1 MLQFIAQTND
11 RYSVAET
18 VQMAIEGG
26 CRWIQLHLPD
36 LTDEDIKAMSADIIA
51 MCRESAAF
59 LTVED
64 RPELAKELGLHGVH
78 LTAAS
83 GRSAAKVR
91 EELGPEAVIG
101 VEVASAAAVMALRNA
116 DIDYVTLPSD
126 MPPGEI
132 ADIVSTVRDAEIQT
146 PIVATG
152 DITPED
158 AIVYMAVGVSGIAT
172 GKPIIEAKDPVKET
186 EIMLQ
191 TLATESK

>member
-26 CRWIQLHLPD
+26 CRWIQLHLLG
-36 LTDEDIKAMSADIIA
+36 LTDEDIKAMSGDIID

-78 LTAAS
+78 LTDAS
-83 GRSAAKVR
+83 NRSAAKVR

-101 VEVASAAAVMALRNA
+101 IEVTSAAAIMALRNA
-116 DIDYVTLPSD
+116 DIDYVTLPAD
-126 MPPGEI
+126 MAVGEI
-132 ADIVSTVRDAEIQT
+132 AEIVSVVRDADIST

-152 DITPED
+152 DITPEH
-158 AIVYMAVGVSGIAT
+158 ALIYLAAGVSGIAT
-172 GKPIIEAKDPVKET
+172 GTPIIDAKDPVKEV

-191 TLATESK
+191 NLSANK

>member
-26 CRWIQLHLPD
+26 CHWIQLHLPE

-51 MCRESAAF
+51 LCRESAAF
-59 LTVED
+59 LTIED

-78 LTAAS
+78 LTS
-83 GRSAAKVR
+83 SVQRSAAKVR

-101 VEVASAAAVMALRNA
+101 VEVASAAAVMSLQSA
-116 DIDYVTLPSD
+116 DIDYVTLPAD
-126 MPPGEI
+126 MKVGEI
-132 ADIVSTVRDAEIQT
+132 ADLVSVVRGADITT

-152 DITPED
+152 DISPED
-158 AIVYMAVGVSGIAT
+158 ALVYMAAGVSGIAT
-172 GKPIIEAKDPVKET
+172 GKPIIDSKDPVKEV
-186 EIMLQ
+186 EL
-191 TLATESK
+191 LLRNLSEK

>member
-18 VQMAIEGG
+18 IQMAIEGG

-36 LTDEDIKAMSADIIA
+36 LTDEDIKAIAPDIIA
-51 MCRESAAF
+51 LCREASAF
-59 LTVED
+59 LMIED

-78 LTAAS
+78 VRTITD
-83 GRSAAKVR
+83 RSAAKIR

-101 VEVASAAAVMALRNA
+101 VDVASAAAVMALRNA
-116 DIDYVTLPSD
+116 DIDYVTLPAD
-126 MPPGEI
+126 MPVEEI
-132 ADIVSTVRDAEIQT
+132 TELVSTVRDTGIET

-158 AIVYMAVGVSGIAT
+158 ALVYMASGVSGIAT
-172 GKPIIEAKDPVKET
+172 GRPIIDAHDPVKET
-186 EIMLQ
+186 ELM
-191 TLATESK
+191 LATLNGER

>member
-36 LTDEDIKAMSADIIA
+36 LSDEDIKAMAPDIIDL
-51 MCRESAAF
+51 CKESAAF
-59 LTVED
+59 LTIED
-64 RPELAKELGLHGVH
+64 RPELAKELGLHGIHVK
-78 LTAAS
+78 TITE
-83 GRSAAKVR
+83 RSAAAIR

-101 VEVASAAAVMALRNA
+101 VDVASAAAVMALRSA
-116 DIDYVTLPSD
+116 DIDYVTLPAD
-126 MPPGEI
+126 MRPGEI
-132 ADIVSTVRDAEIQT
+132 AEIVTTVRDAGIET

-158 AIVYMAVGVSGIAT
+158 ALVYMAAGVSGVAT
-172 GKPIIEAKDPVKET
+172 GLPLIKAEDPVKEV
-186 EIMLQ
+186 EMMLSI
-191 TLATESK
+191 LSGKE

>member
-26 CRWIQLHLPD
+26 CRWIQLHLPE

-51 MCRESAAF
+51 LCRESAAF
-59 LTVED
+59 LTIED

-78 LTAAS
+78 LTS
-83 GRSAAKVR
+83 SVQRSAAKVR

-101 VEVASAAAVMALRNA
+101 VEVASAAAVMSLQSA
-116 DIDYVTLPSD
+116 DIDYVTLPAD
-126 MPPGEI
+126 MKVGEI
-132 ADIVSTVRDAEIQT
+132 ADLVSVVRGADITT

-152 DITPED
+152 DISPED
-158 AIVYMAVGVSGIAT
+158 ALVYMAAGVSGMST
-172 GKPIIEAKDPVKET
+172 GKPIIDSKDPVKEV
-186 EIMLQ
+186 ELMLRN
-191 TLATESK
+191 LSEK

>member
-26 CRWIQLHLPD
+26 CRWIQLHLPELSD
-36 LTDEDIKAMSADIIA
+36 DDVKAMAPDIIT
-51 MCRESAAF
+51 MCRDAAAF
-59 LTVED
+59 LMIED

-78 LTAAS
+78 VVSITD
-83 GRSAAKVR
+83 RSAAKIR

-101 VEVASAAAVMALRNA
+101 VDVASAAAVMALRNA
-116 DIDYVTLPSD
+116 DIDYVTLPAD
-126 MPPGEI
+126 MPVGEI
-132 ADIVSTVRDAEIQT
+132 TELVSTVRDAGIET

-158 AIVYMAVGVSGIAT
+158 ALVYMAAGVSGIAT
-172 GKPIIEAKDPVKET
+172 GKPLIEAKDPVAEVRL
-186 EIMLQ
+186 MLQ
-191 TLATESK
+191 YLNAK

>member
-26 CRWIQLHLPD
+26 CRWIQLHLPE

-51 MCRESAAF
+51 LCRESAAF
-59 LTVED
+59 LTIED

-78 LTAAS
+78 LTS
-83 GRSAAKVR
+83 SVQRSAAKVR

-101 VEVASAAAVMALRNA
+101 VEVASAAAVMSLQSA
-116 DIDYVTLPSD
+116 DIDYVTLPAD
-126 MPPGEI
+126 MKIGEI
-132 ADIVSTVRDAEIQT
+132 ADLVSVVRGADITT

-152 DITPED
+152 DISPED
-158 AIVYMAVGVSGIAT
+158 ALVYMAAGVSGIAT
-172 GKPIIEAKDPVKET
+172 GKPIIDSKDPVKEV
-186 EIMLQ
+186 ELMLRN
-191 TLATESK
+191 LSEK

>member
-26 CRWIQLHLPD
+26 CRWIQLHLPG
-36 LTDEDIKAMSADIIA
+36 LTDEDIKAMSGDIID

-78 LTAAS
+78 ITDAS
-83 GRSAAKVR
+83 NRSAAKVR

-101 VEVASAAAVMALRNA
+101 VEVASAAAIMALRNA
-116 DIDYVTLPSD
+116 DIDYVTLPAD
-126 MPPGEI
+126 MAVGEI
-132 ADIVSTVRDAEIQT
+132 AEIVSVVRDADIST

-152 DITPED
+152 DITPEH
-158 AIVYMAVGVSGIAT
+158 ALIYLAAGVSGIAT
-172 GKPIIEAKDPVKET
+172 GTPIIDAKDPVKEV

-191 TLATESK
+191 NLSANK

>member
-1 MLQFIAQTND
+1 MLQFIAQNND

-26 CRWIQLHLPD
+26 CRWIQLHLPG
-36 LTDEDIKAMSADIIA
+36 LTDEDIKAMSGDIVD

-59 LTVED
+59 LTIED

-78 LTAAS
+78 LTS
-83 GRSAAKVR
+83 DSNRSAAKVR

-101 VEVASAAAVMALRNA
+101 VEVASAAAIMALRNA
-116 DIDYVTLPSD
+116 DIDYVTLPPE
-126 MPPGEI
+126 MPVGEI
-132 ADIVSTVRDAEIQT
+132 ADIVSVVRDADITT

-158 AIVYMAVGVSGIAT
+158 ALIYLAAGVSGIAT
-172 GKPIIEAKDPVKET
+172 GKPIIDAKDPVKEVELT
-186 EIMLQ
+186 LQ
-191 TLATESK
+191 NLSAN

>member
-26 CRWIQLHLPD
+26 CRWIQLHLPE

-51 MCRESAAF
+51 LCRESAAF
-59 LTVED
+59 LTIED

-78 LTAAS
+78 LTS
-83 GRSAAKVR
+83 SVQRSAAKVR

-101 VEVASAAAVMALRNA
+101 VEVASAAAVMSLQSA
-116 DIDYVTLPSD
+116 DIDYVTLPAD
-126 MPPGEI
+126 MKVGEI
-132 ADIVSTVRDAEIQT
+132 ADLVSVVRGADIAT

-152 DITPED
+152 DISPED
-158 AIVYMAVGVSGIAT
+158 ALVYMAAGVSGIAT
-172 GKPIIEAKDPVKET
+172 GKPIIDSKDPVKEV
-186 EIMLQ
+186 ELMLRN
-191 TLATESK
+191 LSEK